1 VRFGQIITAKLQS
14 KSVRAEK
21 ARAEFNY
28 RSIQRQVPQGCK
40 VLDVGAWRCY
50 LGQLLRERLGCD
62 VLSLDVVNANKTDM
76 PFQLFDGKVLPV
88 DAQSYDVV
96 LYLYV
101 LHHAADHPA
110 LLREANRVL
119 RDGGC
124 LLVAEDSVDGIWNR
138 ALTVGFHV
146 WLWLVTGMTCDGKF
160 RATDQWNKQFHA
172 AGFEIRETIYLGHH
186 LGRFFWPNNVLFVL
200 GKDHRA
206 IVPPAAD

>member
-1 VRFGQIITAKLQS
+1 MRFGQVIAAKLQS

-28 RSIQRQVPQGCK
+28 RSIQRQVPQGGK
-40 VLDVGAWRCY
+40 VLDVGAWSCY
-50 LGQLLRERLGCD
+50 LGQLLRERLGCE

-88 DAQSYDVV
+88 DSQSYDVV

-101 LHHAADHPA
+101 LHHAADHAA

-124 LLVAEDSVDGIWNR
+124 LLVAEDSVDGLWNR
-138 ALTVGFHV
+138 VLTVGFHGY
-146 WLWLVTGMTCDGKF
+146 LWLATRMSCGGTFRTADHWQERF
-160 RATDQWNKQFHA
+160 RA
-172 AGFEIRETIYLGHH
+172 AGLVVKSTIPLGHH
-186 LGRFFWPNNVLFVL
+186 LGRFLWPNNILFVL
-200 GKDHRA
+200 RKNRL
-206 IVPPAAD
+206 